1 MATLEGLVEEMDQ
14 LIRVFRGNVHRL
26 GVQGVRDGYG
36 DGYVLAFKGKIPGRA
51 GSLGLVLVRLEVV
64 DNRVGV
70 SFRLLLRVA
79 SVCPRSWVWV
89 FVFPLLNHCVASVAE
104 MLGSLQSESVGNF
117 HCHCLAL
124 FVSPPYHLSSLVWL
138 LVALLAPVPITSI
151 VLEDSVGRGVIT
163 VNGNVEDVSLAPMI
177 APCVMDVN
185 APLLGL
191 PLEPFGCDETATV
204 VGIEGS
210 LIS

>member
-1 MATLEGLVEEMDQ
+1 
-14 LIRVFRGNVHRL
+14 
-26 GVQGVRDGYG
+26 
-36 DGYVLAFKGKIPGRA
+36 
-51 GSLGLVLVRLEVV
+51 
-64 DNRVGV
+64 
-70 SFRLLLRVA
+70 
-79 SVCPRSWVWV
+79 
-89 FVFPLLNHCVASVAE
+89 

-117 HCHCLAL
+117 PCHCLAL
-124 FVSPPYHLSSLVWL
+124 FVRPPYHLSSLSWL
-138 LVALLAPVPITSI
+138 LVALLAPVPVTSI

-163 VNGNVEDVSLAPMI
+163 VNGNVEDVSLAPMT

-191 PLEPFGCDETATV
+191 LLEPFGCDETATV